1 MNFNCAL
8 TGIQECKSS
17 LYVRATIKPQKETD
31 THMKKFSALMLGA
44 AMVLGTA
51 FAAQNSA
58 KTTEKPATTTKV
70 AKKHS
75 KKSSKKSA
83 KKVDASAPAAT
94 TTPAPAK

>member
-1 MNFNCAL
+1 M
-8 TGIQECKSS
+8 
-17 LYVRATIKPQKETD
+17 IKPQKEKD
-31 THMKKFSALMLGA
+31 RDMKKFSALMLGA

-51 FAAQNSA
+51 FAAQEAA
-58 KTTEKPATTTKV
+58 KTPEKPATTTKV

-83 KKVDASAPAAT
+83 KKVAASAPATT